1 MTQYRKHDIFDKDR
15 GKDENEKE
23 ELTWTKTD
31 TCSNGAICQNVFVLM
46 IESFYIISQLWDGN
60 LISGDDDDH
69 HHDDDLDV
77 IGHC

>member
-1 MTQYRKHDIFDKDR
+1 
-15 GKDENEKE
+15 
-23 ELTWTKTD
+23 
-31 TCSNGAICQNVFVLM
+31 M

-69 HHDDDLDV
+69 RDDDLDV